1 MRNKKKTLIRCAALS
16 LSILSG
22 LSIIPMPAYA
32 YTFGNVIPVNK
43 LDDDS
48 IWKYIEGI
56 TPPSNQV
63 IIWGANQIHA
73 ASGATNPLP
82 EDYKEDELEDYKPYY
97 GLSVKSTASTAAG
110 TNHRYA
116 TVAYAVTCGYETVVV
131 GFDPIFAPGPNGAK
145 QKELNFIKKKDILE
159 AAKNQ
164 GVKDPDDFVSI
175 MFEKRHKDGTPIETF
190 VSTHALFVVT
200 HNGTQGMNKRYANGR
215 ITYSG
220 NKETLGE
227 TLVDGIPLE
236 NYLLHG
242 NTETANVILNLT
254 FHDQILTP
262 EMKAAGN
269 TQELNT
275 TNTLPPL
282 LADGFSSTSKQ
293 DIQRNANRA
302 AAYGPT
308 LITIPPIPPVP
319 PVPKHGD
326 PGIFTTYHTWDNT
339 TKNRTQTAP
348 YYVTY
353 NDSRTYEDADGH
365 HDAFTE
371 EDGHGIVIPSGE
383 KLINGAENDAY
394 WGSLAFE
401 IKESRKTFSATYKYD
416 WDHLYWEPHHEWV
429 DDDDDDGGHWEGGW
443 ETELITNSKVS
454 TSTTRQAYTYALAAK
469 DSDLYTFESSKTYN
483 DAFTAQSKL
492 YTSKNHHTINSPI
505 APSNTGPVNDV
516 VTTTVEQPQYIMTTG
531 NITWQDVN
539 PKGNDLEL
547 GHIGTFKSNPLSK
560 ARELADENMM
570 YHVGDGINESH
581 LGGTDIPVQ
590 SFASVTTDRASI
602 IYGGQEKNFLEGKTT
617 WARFDN
623 SNYTYKDVFGKNN
636 AEQVPYLAPLY
647 PPNKFLEKTGGGV
660 DVNTFEA
667 SPAFKDEQIKIPENQ
682 ANGDYPTSVD
692 AKYVRAITTGNVV
705 LGKSD
710 KKDFAKEGKI
720 KAEYKHNEPVRV
732 QTPVIAPVEIYRD
745 NGENLDSSNPKVS
758 SAERDAVYTG
768 GAVNKKIGTQ
778 LVAGKEQTNIPQLR
792 LDETYWFK
800 FSNLQAG
807 YGFFDFL
814 IGQYKPIMLS
824 VSAQILF

>member
-1 MRNKKKTLIRCAALS
+1 M
-16 LSILSG
+16 
-22 LSIIPMPAYA
+22 Y
-32 YTFGNVIPVNK
+32 
-43 LDDDS
+43 
-48 IWKYIEGI
+48 
-56 TPPSNQV
+56 
-63 IIWGANQIHA
+63 IWGAREINQLHYT
-73 ASGATNPLP
+73 GTNGKFEPLS
-82 EDYKEDELEDYKPYY
+82 EDYKEDEQDEELYKQYY

-116 TVAYAVTCGYETVVV
+116 TVAYAVTCGYETVIV

-145 QKELNFIKKKDILE
+145 QKELNFIKKEDLRK
-159 AAKNQ
+159 AAENQ

-175 MFEKRHKDGTPIETF
+175 VFEERHKDGTPIKTF

-200 HNGTQGMNKRYANGR
+200 HNGTQGINKRYANGR
-215 ITYSG
+215 ITYSPS
-220 NKETLGE
+220 GE
-227 TLVDGIPLE
+227 TLVDGEPLKALVME
-236 NYLLHG
+236 KG
-242 NTETANVILNLT
+242 IEGANKILSLT
-254 FHDQILTP
+254 FHDQILTE
-262 EMKAAGN
+262 EMKQYAGG
-269 TQELNT
+269 QIGLNT

-282 LADGFSSTSKQ
+282 LADGFSSTAQ
-293 DIQRNANRA
+293 NDIKRNANRA
-302 AAYGPT
+302 ANRIRT
-308 LITIPPIPPVP
+308 TQEIIIPPVP
-319 PVPKHGD
+319 KRGD

-339 TKNRTQTAP
+339 TKDRTQAHP

-394 WGSLAFE
+394 WGSLSFE
-401 IKESRKTFSATYKYD
+401 IKESRKTFSATYEYD
-416 WDHLYWEPHHEWV
+416 WTYMYWEPHHEWV
-429 DDDDDDGGHWEGGW
+429 STKNGGHWRGGW
-443 ETELITNSKVS
+443 EYQLITNSKVP
-454 TSTTRQAYTYALAAK
+454 TSTTRQAYTYALAAQ
-469 DSDLYTFESSKTYN
+469 DSDLYTFESTKTYN
-483 DAFTAQSKL
+483 DAFTAGSKM

-505 APSNTGPVNDV
+505 APSNTGPVNDG

-547 GHIGTFKSNPLSK
+547 GHIGTFKRNPLSK
-560 ARELADENMM
+560 ARELAEENMM

-636 AEQVPYLAPLY
+636 AEQVPYLTPLY
-647 PPNKFLEKTGGGV
+647 PPNKFLESTGGGV

-692 AKYVRAITTGNVV
+692 AKYIRAITTGNVV
-705 LGKSD
+705 LGKND
-710 KKDFAKEGKI
+710 KKDFGKEGKI
-720 KAEYKHNEPVRV
+720 KADYKHNEPVRV

-778 LVAGKEQTNIPQLR
+778 LVAGKEHSNIPQLR

-800 FSNLQAG
+800 FSTRSHA
-807 YGFFDFL
+807 
-814 IGQYKPIMLS
+814 
-824 VSAQILF
+824 